1 MKEQISYYENDVERR
16 KKLKMFEERLEILEA
31 LLWRS
36 NILIRSCF

>member
-31 LLWRS
+31 LGRS